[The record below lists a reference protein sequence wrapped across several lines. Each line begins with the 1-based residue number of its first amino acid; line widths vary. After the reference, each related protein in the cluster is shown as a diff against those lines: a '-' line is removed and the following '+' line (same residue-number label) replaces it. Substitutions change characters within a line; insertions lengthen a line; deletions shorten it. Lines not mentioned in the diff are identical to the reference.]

1 MAFFEWKDEYS
12 VNDSNIDYQHKELVH
27 LVNQLYENKDAQGEM
42 RMFVGVLLDRLI
54 DYTKY
59 HFRDEEEAM
68 KAGNYP
74 KFEEHKKMHE
84 KLAAQ
89 VLEFREKF
97 GREEANV
104 SVELIEFLKGWLQ
117 GHILGAD
124 KEYTPFLKHDSLF

>member
-27 LVNQLYENKDAQGEM
+27 LINQLYENKDAQGEM

-68 KAGNYP
+68 RAGNFP
-74 KFEEHKKMHE
+74 GFEAHKRVHE
-84 KLAAQ
+84 RLAAQ
-89 VLEFREKF
+89 VLEFRDKF
-97 GREEANV
+97 GRGEVDV
-104 SVELIEFLKGWLQ
+104 SGELMTFLKGWLQ
-117 GHILGAD
+117 NHILGED
-124 KEYTPFLKHDSLF
+124 KEYMPYLKHDSLF